1 MKYLSLLAVVLLIGC
16 GPVPEY
22 PNAYDKPAEPVS
34 VVADKDGCVVDT
46 NSKLVT
52 KHVVGP
58 ITNLVKDKEYWG
70 HKGECT
76 VNFDITVNGV
86 TYHLEETEEGMEQ
99 LESLCYYARERARRN
114 LLLDLGG
121 TFNSQATVA
130 CTHRDKS

>member
-1 MKYLSLLAVVLLIGC
+1 MKYILIFLAVVLTGC
-16 GPVPEY
+16 GPYPEQTVA
-22 PNAYDKPAEPVS
+22 NTVTTAKP
-34 VVADKDGCVVDT
+34 DKDGCIIDT
-46 NSKLVT
+46 SSKLVT
-52 KHVVGP
+52 QHNVGP

-76 VNFDITVNGV
+76 VKFDITVNGQ
-86 TYHLEETEEGMEQ
+86 TYHLEETEQGMEQ

-121 TFNSQATVA
+121 KFNSQATVA

>member
-1 MKYLSLLAVVLLIGC
+1 MKTFLLVLTLVLTGC
-16 GPVPEY
+16 GPSPE
-22 PNAYDKPAEPVS
+22 PAPPPTSSIKP
-34 VVADKDGCVVDT
+34 DKDGCVIDT
-46 NSKLVT
+46 SSRLVT
-52 KHVVGP
+52 QHEVGP

-76 VNFDITVNGV
+76 VKFDITVNGK

-121 TFNSQATVA
+121 NFKSQATVA
-130 CTHRDKS
+130 CVRREQS

>member
-1 MKYLSLLAVVLLIGC
+1 MKYLSILLVVLLVGC
-16 GPVPEY
+16 GPYPEQTV
-22 PNAYDKPAEPVS
+22 AESPAVKTAK
-34 VVADKDGCVVDT
+34 ADADGCIIDT
-46 NSKLVT
+46 SSKLVNQ
-52 KHVVGP
+52 HEVGP

-76 VNFDITVNGV
+76 VKFDITVNGQ

-121 TFNSQATVA
+121 DFKSQATVA
-130 CTHRDKS
+130 CTRKEKA

>member
-1 MKYLSLLAVVLLIGC
+1 MKHVLIVLAVLLTGC
-16 GPVPEY
+16 GPYPEQTVASNTTSSVR
-22 PNAYDKPAEPVS
+22 PDKE
-34 VVADKDGCVVDT
+34 GCIIDT
-46 NSKLVT
+46 SSKLVT
-52 KHVVGP
+52 QHNVGP
-58 ITNLVKDKEYWG
+58 ITNLVKEKEYWG

-76 VNFDITVNGV
+76 VRFDITVNGE

-121 TFNSQATVA
+121 KFNSQATVA

>member
-1 MKYLSLLAVVLLIGC
+1 MKHVLIVLTILLTGC
-16 GPVPEY
+16 GPYPEQTVAS
-22 PNAYDKPAEPVS
+22 NTAAS
-34 VVADKDGCVVDT
+34 VRPDKDGCIIDT
-46 NSKLVT
+46 SSKLVT
-52 KHVVGP
+52 QHNVGP

-76 VNFDITVNGV
+76 VKFDITVNGQ

-121 TFNSQATVA
+121 NFKSQASVA
-130 CTHRDKS
+130 CVYKDKS

>member
-1 MKYLSLLAVVLLIGC
+1 MKIFLLALALVLTAC
-16 GPVPEY
+16 GPAPESS
-22 PNAYDKPAEPVS
+22 PAPTSVAKP
-34 VVADKDGCVVDT
+34 DKDGCVIDT
-46 NSKLVT
+46 SSKLVT
-52 KHVVGP
+52 QHDVGP

-76 VNFDITVNGV
+76 VKFDITVNGQ

-121 TFNSQATVA
+121 NFKSQATVA
-130 CTHRDKS
+130 CIRKEQS